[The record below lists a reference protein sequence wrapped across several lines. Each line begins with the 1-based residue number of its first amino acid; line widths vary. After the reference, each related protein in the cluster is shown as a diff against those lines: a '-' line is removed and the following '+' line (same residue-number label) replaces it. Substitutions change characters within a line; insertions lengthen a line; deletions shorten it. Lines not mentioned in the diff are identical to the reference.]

1 VSQTKLKQPLALNQ
15 APSGFCPRTWHE
27 NAYEPHVMTPRATS
41 RGDTEMDLDGVR
53 LPELVF
59 TDVTQVILEFCR
71 ERGDGLCRVFV
82 PHATAIYS

>member
-15 APSGFCPRTWHE
+15 GEGLCPHLAGERVRTARYDAPSHCPRGYG
-27 NAYEPHVMTPRATS
+27 NGFGCRAATS
-41 RGDTEMDLDGVR
+41 RSSSSLI
-53 LPELVF
+53 
-59 TDVTQVILEFCR
+59 TQVILEFCR

>member
-1 VSQTKLKQPLALNQ
+1 MSC
-15 APSGFCPRTWHE
+15 S
-27 NAYEPHVMTPRATS
+27 YE
-41 RGDTEMDLDGVR
+41 
-53 LPELVF
+53 PELVF